1 MVEVSM
7 KTILTITRARYALQ
21 FYKLAWIPNQILRVK
36 SAPHLR
42 SCRFIAVTRARLK
55 VPAKNL
61 PLVEEKR
68 TSWLIPFLSTHTVKL
83 MEMEHAM
90 DAWLI
95 IKDHHD

>member
-1 MVEVSM
+1 MFKNIHVFFSGFGWLVSP
-7 KTILTITRARYALQ
+7 ISLTERTSAVIFTALNSQ
-21 FYKLAWIPNQILRVK
+21 F

-42 SCRFIAVTRARLK
+42 SCRFIAVTRACLK

-90 DAWLI
+90 DA
-95 IKDHHD
+95 